1 MMSAYA
7 NLGHKQLK
15 HVYKNP
21 ILETEEDRSLQ
32 QANGRTS
39 KKPSPGVYSNIRL
52 GQKVK
57 AKDVQAVTTTS
68 PCTLN
73 SANNRQP
80 KQSLSGVYATLGQR
94 HQDSVYQDLAPTTFQ
109 QTRTRKL
116 NQPSKLGVYVNVKA
130 SKSRQPLQQTSSE
143 YANITVAGP
152 KHTHNDYKGDSTT
165 RGVTIGLHSK
175 INRLNKTREEFVTN
189 QSTTD
194 VESTEVDNIYDEP
207 NLGDNESQF
216 SNRKDVTG
224 ISESGRKRMELIH
237 RTRIAARITTVAVII
252 IMIVALVLIP
262 IVTTIVLHQNS

>member
-94 HQDSVYQDLAPTTFQ
+94 DQDGVYQDLAPTTFQ
-109 QTRTRKL
+109 QTSTRKL

-143 YANITVAGP
+143 YTNITVAGP
-152 KHTHNDYKGDSTT
+152 KHTHNDYKGDT
-165 RGVTIGLHSK
+165 
-175 INRLNKTREEFVTN
+175 
-189 QSTTD
+189 
-194 VESTEVDNIYDEP
+194 TEVDNIYDEP

-224 ISESGRKRMELIH
+224 IGRKHMKLIH
-237 RTRIAARITTVAVII
+237 RTRIAARITTVAVIF

-262 IVTTIVLHQNS
+262 IVTAIVLHQNS

>member
-1 MMSAYA
+1 MS
-7 NLGHKQLK
+7 
-15 HVYKNP
+15 
-21 ILETEEDRSLQ
+21 
-32 QANGRTS
+32 
-39 KKPSPGVYSNIRL
+39 KPL
-52 GQKVK
+52 GQNVK
-57 AKDVQAVTTTS
+57 AKDVQAITTTS
-68 PCTLN
+68 PSTLN

-94 HQDSVYQDLAPTTFQ
+94 DQDGVYQDLAPTTFQ
-109 QTRTRKL
+109 QTSTRKV
-116 NQPSKLGVYVNVKA
+116 NQPSKLGVYVNVKV

-152 KHTHNDYKGDSTT
+152 KHTLNDYKGDSTT
-165 RGVTIGLHSK
+165 EGVTIGLHSK

-216 SNRKDVTG
+216 SNRKDVTD

-237 RTRIAARITTVAVII
+237 RTRIAARITTVAVIV

-262 IVTTIVLHQNS
+262 IVTAIVVHQNS